1 MECKKTQ
8 LHINHMNYYKENP
21 QRLHEEICVYHPD
34 LIHNYSFLGTVLLFN
49 YFKSIEMEKRKK
61 YISASNNCRITQAY

>member
-21 QRLHEEICVYHPD
+21 QRFHEEICVYHPD
-34 LIHNYSFLGTVLLFN
+34 LIHNYSFLDTACR
-49 YFKSIEMEKRKK
+49 YFKSMEMKKKEKHF
-61 YISASNNCRITQAY
+61 SF